1 MGSGAWARRAV
12 AATVVVSLL
21 VGGIVGSARI
31 VDSVSTSSSPE
42 AAVALGQAST
52 TQRVILF
59 AVLFDRYRDAFFA
72 QDLANTYED
81 QLRILVTNQRALM
94 EGGAYLLSDGTPAEV
109 TLSPPPND
117 EIRELLAA
125 NDIVNPETSALI
137 RTLQPFFDGELDL
150 ENLDAG
156 ELLGLIPVFEQ
167 INNSDQPYIEVAQAY
182 EAYELEQSQ
191 RTRNN
196 LIRAVLIAIWATVAG
211 IAVSVWLTFRRRT
224 QREEQRQHA
233 KLERVVDRIADIVLI
248 VDAGG
253 NVAHATGS
261 TRRYFG
267 VATEDVSPRE
277 LERRVHPDDRPSWFG
292 QIEEQI
298 RSIGSIRDDVR
309 VRAPGVDAEWTWM
322 EIRATN
328 LLDDP
333 TVAGVVYAL
342 TDIHSQKLTELRME
356 WQALH
361 DELTGLTNRAA
372 LTQALEQGRDEE
384 RWLLFIDLDR
394 FKFVNDSLGHEAG
407 DRVLVELAS
416 RLRSVAGPD
425 AIVSRLG
432 SDEFVVVPP
441 IASQAEALSTAANLS
456 AAVHRPI
463 DLGTGRP
470 VRASS
475 SVGVAVAAPGISG
488 LEAIRLADIAVNAAK
503 RSGDAIHLF
512 DESDEEAAQKRLST
526 EQHLRNSIEEE
537 PERFIV
543 HYQPQIDLRSGEIA
557 GIEALVRWDHPE
569 RGVVLPDDF
578 IELAEEIGLAHAIG
592 RIVMRRA
599 CLDAVAL
606 RQRLGRDIRLGV
618 NLSPRFVDEDAL
630 QVEVADALAESG
642 LPPSALILEVTETAL
657 ANDLEQL
664 VRALGRVAEQGVGV
678 SIDDFGTGYASLT
691 YLERLPVTE
700 VKIDR
705 SFVSKV
711 LEDRSV
717 VGAVLSMCS
726 ALGIHAVAEGVEEA
740 ATAEAL
746 LQMGCPIG
754 QGWLWSK
761 ARPVEELLE
770 AATSDA

>member
-1 MGSGAWARRAV
+1 MGSSAWARRATAITVV
-12 AATVVVSLL
+12 AALL

-72 QDLANTYED
+72 EEIADTYEE
-81 QLRILVTNQRALM
+81 QLRILVTNQHALLR
-94 EGGAYLLSDGTPAEV
+94 GGDYLFSDGTPAPDQ
-109 TLSPPPND
+109 LSPPPND
-117 EIRELLAA
+117 EIRDLLAA
-125 NDIVNPETSALI
+125 NDIVDPETSDLI
-137 RTLQPFFDGELDL
+137 QNLQPFLDGELDL
-150 ENLDAG
+150 ENFDPE
-156 ELLGLIPVFEQ
+156 ELLGLIPVFVQ
-167 INNSDQPYIEVAQAY
+167 INTADQPYIAVAQAY
-182 EAYELEQSQ
+182 DAYELEQAQS
-191 RTRNN
+191 TRNA
-196 LIRAVLIAIWATVAG
+196 LIRAVLIAIWTAVAG
-211 IAVSVWLTFRRRT
+211 IAVSVWLTFRRRA
-224 QREEQRQHA
+224 QREQQLQHA
-233 KLERVVDRIADIVLI
+233 KLERVVDRIADVVLI
-248 VDAGG
+248 VDAAGTVVHSTG
-253 NVAHATGS
+253 ATQ
-261 TRRYFG
+261 RYFG
-267 VATEDVSPRE
+267 VAADDVTPTE
-277 LERRVHPDDRPSWFG
+277 LERRVHPDDRSSWFG
-292 QIEEQI
+292 MIEEQV
-298 RSIGSIRDDVR
+298 RSVGSIRDDVR
-309 VRAPGVDAEWTWM
+309 VSAPGFGSEWTWM

-328 LLDDP
+328 LLEDP
-333 TVAGVVYAL
+333 TVQGVVYSL
-342 TDIHSQKLTELRME
+342 TDIHTQKLTELRME

-372 LTQALEQGRDEE
+372 LTQALDEGRDQE

-394 FKFVNDSLGHEAG
+394 FKFVNDSLGHAAG
-407 DRVLVELAS
+407 DRVLVELAA
-416 RLRSVAGPD
+416 RLRAVAGPD

-441 IASQAEALSTAANLS
+441 ITSQADALSMAANLS
-456 AAVHRPI
+456 SAVNRPI
-463 DLGTGRP
+463 DVGTGRP

-475 SVGVAVAAPGISG
+475 SIGVAVAGAGTSG

-512 DESDEEAAQKRLST
+512 DAGDEEAAQKRLST

-543 HYQPQIDLRSGEIA
+543 HYQPQIDLRSGEVA

-569 RGVVLPDDF
+569 RGVVLPGEF
-578 IELAEEIGLAHAIG
+578 IELAEEIGLAHDIG
-592 RIVMRRA
+592 RIVLRRA
-599 CLDAVAL
+599 CIDAVAV
-606 RQRLGRDIRLGV
+606 RQRVGRDIRLGV

-630 QVEVADALAESG
+630 HAEVAEALAESG
-642 LPPSALILEVTETAL
+642 LPASALILEVTETAL

-664 VRALGRVAEQGVGV
+664 VRALSRIAEQGVGV

-711 LEDRSV
+711 LQDRSV
-717 VGAVLSMCS
+717 VGAVLSMCT

-740 ATAEAL
+740 ETAKAL
-746 LQMGCPIG
+746 LEMGCPVG
-754 QGWLWSK
+754 QGWLWSQ
-761 ARPVEELLE
+761 ARPVEELL
-770 AATSDA
+770 AGAVSSS

>member
-1 MGSGAWARRAV
+1 MGFGAWARR
-12 AATVVVSLL
+12 TVVVVTVLALL
-21 VGGIVGSARI
+21 VGGLVGSARI
-31 VDSVSTSSSPE
+31 VDSVSVTSSPE

-59 AVLFDRYRDAFFA
+59 AVLFDRYRDQFFA
-72 QDLANTYED
+72 QDLAIAYED
-81 QLRILVTNQRALM
+81 QLRILVTNQRALL
-94 EGGAYLLSDGTPAEV
+94 EGGAYLRSDGTPGESV
-109 TLSPPPND
+109 LSPPPTE
-117 EIRELLAA
+117 EIRRLLAE
-125 NDIVNPETSALI
+125 NDILDPETSALI
-137 RTLQPFFDGELDL
+137 QNLQPFFDGELEL
-150 ENLDAG
+150 EGLDPSQ
-156 ELLGLIPVFEQ
+156 LLGLLPVFEQ
-167 INNSDQPYIEVAQAY
+167 INSADQPYIAVAQAY
-182 EAYELEQSQ
+182 EEHERSQ
-191 RTRNN
+191 AEATRSL
-196 LIRAVLIAIWATVAG
+196 LIRAVLVAAWAAVAAIAAAAG
-211 IAVSVWLTFRRRT
+211 LSFRRRA
-224 QREEQRQHA
+224 QREQQRQHA
-233 KLERVVDRIADIVLI
+233 KLERVVDRIADVVLI
-248 VDAGG
+248 VDADGT
-253 NVAHATGS
+253 VVHATGS
-261 TRRYFG
+261 TQAYLG
-267 VATEDVSPRE
+267 VANEDVSPGE
-277 LERRVHPDDRPSWFG
+277 LVRLVHPDDRSSWFG
-292 QIEEQI
+292 RIEEQI
-298 RSIGSIRDDVR
+298 RTVGSIRDDVR
-309 VRAPGVDAEWTWM
+309 VRAPGFDAEWTWM

-328 LLDDP
+328 LLEDP
-333 TVAGVVYAL
+333 AVRGVVYAL
-342 TDIHSQKLTELRME
+342 TDIHTQKLAELRVE

-372 LTQALEQGRDEE
+372 LTHELEEARDEQ

-416 RLRSVAGPD
+416 RLREVAGPE
-425 AIVSRLG
+425 AVVSRLG
-432 SDEFVVVPP
+432 SDEFVVAPA
-441 IASQAEALSTAANLS
+441 ISSEAEALSMAANLS

-463 DLGTGRP
+463 DVGWGRP

-475 SVGVAVAAPGISG
+475 SIGIAMAPAGTSG

-503 RSGDAIHLF
+503 RSGDPIHLF
-512 DESDEEAAQKRLST
+512 DDSDEEAAQKRLST

-557 GIEALVRWDHPE
+557 GVEALVRWDHPE
-569 RGVVLPDDF
+569 RGVVLPGEF
-578 IELAEEIGLAHAIG
+578 IELAEEIGLAHPIG
-592 RIVMRRA
+592 RIVLRRA
-599 CLDAVAL
+599 CLDAVRL
-606 RQRLGRDIRLGV
+606 RQRLGRDLRLGV

-630 QVEVADALAESG
+630 QAEVADALAESG

-711 LEDRSV
+711 LDDRSV
-717 VGAVLSMCS
+717 VGAVLSMCT
-726 ALGIHAVAEGVEEA
+726 ALGIHAVAEGVEEIE
-740 ATAEAL
+740 TARTL
-746 LQMGCPIG
+746 LEMGCPVG

-770 AATSDA
+770 GAPSGV

>member
-253 NVAHATGS
+253 KVAHATGS
-261 TRRYFG
+261 THRYFG